1 MMETMI
7 NSLTPTRAEVNDVA
21 NSVLDGADAVML
33 SGETSVGRYPIQVV
47 ENMTKIVQNI

>member
-33 SGETSVGRYPIQVV
+33 SGETSVGRYPVQVV
-47 ENMTKIVQNI
+47 KIWLKL